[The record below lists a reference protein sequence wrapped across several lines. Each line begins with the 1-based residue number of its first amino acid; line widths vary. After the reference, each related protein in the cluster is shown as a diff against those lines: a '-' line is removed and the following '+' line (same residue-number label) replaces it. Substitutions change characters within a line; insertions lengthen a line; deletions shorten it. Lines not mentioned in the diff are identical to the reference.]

1 MKRIITAAIVV
12 AALVLPAPAL
22 AMVAGGSGKTMLTA
36 DAWYYEELPD
46 GTIHSLYVG
55 VTKRPG
61 GRFGDLWFTES
72 WGIQV
77 MCDNGTKRTSDDWI
91 GYQWEIRDGSGRVA
105 FKMHRALRHALAEG
119 DIAFQTYTYS
129 DCDLFVEPGVN
140 GGVDPSA
147 AERSRV
153 APDQL
158 PGSSLPA
165 GTIHIVLTLDGY
177 GRLQRPDVIAYA
189 EDSRCLDGPEGT
201 RCGSGMGAFRDAV
214 GTLVI
219 DDIALAVD
227 GRLSRMRPWIEPMPV
242 GAEIPTP

>member
-22 AMVAGGSGKTMLTA
+22 AMAAGGSGKTMLTA
-36 DAWYYEELPD
+36 DAWYFEELPD

-119 DIAFQTYTYS
+119 DIALQTYAYS

-140 GGVDPSA
+140 GGVDA
-147 AERSRV
+147 SRV
-153 APDQL
+153 APDRA
-158 PGSSLPA
+158 PGVVQPA
-165 GTIHIVLTLDGY
+165 GTVHIVLALDGY

-189 EDSRCLDGPEGT
+189 EDSRCVDGPEGT
-201 RCGSGMGAFRDAV
+201 RCGSGMGAFRDAI
-214 GTLVI
+214 GTVVI
-219 DDIALAVD
+219 DDIVLAVD